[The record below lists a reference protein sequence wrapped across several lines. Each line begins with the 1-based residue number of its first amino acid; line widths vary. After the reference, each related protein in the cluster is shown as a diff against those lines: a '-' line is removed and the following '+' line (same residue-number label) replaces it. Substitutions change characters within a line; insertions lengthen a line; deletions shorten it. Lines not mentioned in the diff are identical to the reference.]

1 MSAKNDD
8 SYVELQYQFTD
19 IARAE
24 LGFDEQVAGTIA
36 EALIRGLSKRMR
48 GQSIYIPSAPYISE
62 RNAAIRKENNGR
74 NRDELCSKYDI
85 SLKTFYKIINEK
97 G

>member
-19 IARAE
+19 IARTE

-48 GQSIYIPSAPYISE
+48 GQSVYIPSAPYISQ
-62 RNAAIRKENNGR
+62 RNEAIRKKNNGR
-74 NRDELCSKYDI
+74 NRDELCAEYDI

>member
-19 IARAE
+19 IARSE

-36 EALIRGLSKRMR
+36 EALIRGLSKRLR

-62 RNAAIRKENNGR
+62 RNAAIRRRNNGK
-74 NRDELCSKYDI
+74 NRDELCKEFDI
-85 SLKTFYKIINEK
+85 SHKTFYKIINEK